1 MARTTGTSAE
11 RRLFLLS
18 LALSAAFLMETLDS
32 TILVAALPA
41 IAADFGVP
49 VLSVNLAVSL
59 YLMVMAATIPAS
71 GWLADR
77 LGAKR
82 LFLGAMV
89 AFMLTSLGA
98 ALATDLQTLVA
109 MRILQAIAGA
119 LMTPV
124 GRLLLIRNAPPD
136 QLAAA
141 IAWMSM
147 PALVGPILGPLVGGY
162 LVTYASWQWVFA
174 VKLPFGI
181 AGLILA
187 SRLLPAD
194 QPRPAQRFDSGGFL
208 YCAVVLG
215 AAQLLLEQLVHGF
228 LSSEQVAVLLFSM
241 ALALLAAG
249 RHFRRCANPVL
260 DPRLLHLPLFR
271 TALFAGGLSRLGLN
285 ALPFL
290 LQLQLQLGF
299 GWSAARAGWVVLCI
313 ALSALLLK
321 PLMRLVLS
329 RYGFRRTLAG
339 NAALAALTMVL
350 LAGFSAD
357 APWPPLVLVVLVF
370 GVSRSLQFN
379 AINTLMYAEIPAA
392 QQSAST
398 TLGSVGQQLAMGL
411 GISVAAVLVSQLQQ
425 LGVALPATAISGAM
439 LAIAALTALSS
450 GLFLSLAPDAG
461 AAVSGAGIPKKA

>member
-1 MARTTGTSAE
+1 MSRTTAAPDE
-11 RRLFLLS
+11 RRLLLLS

-49 VLSVNLAVSL
+49 VLSVNLTVSL

-77 LGAKR
+77 FGAKR

-89 AFMLTSLGA
+89 AFMVTSLGA
-98 ALATDLQTLVA
+98 ALAPNLSTLVA

-124 GRLLLIRNAPPD
+124 GRLLLIRNAPPA

-162 LVTYASWQWVFA
+162 LVTYASWPWVFA

-187 SRLLPAD
+187 ARLLPAD
-194 QPRPAQRFDSGGFL
+194 EPRPAQRFDSWGFL
-208 YCAVVLG
+208 YCALVLG
-215 AAQLLLEQLVHGF
+215 AAQLLLEQLVHRF
-228 LSSEQVAVLLFSM
+228 LNAEQLAALLLVM
-241 ALALLAAG
+241 TLALLLAV
-249 RHFRRCANPVL
+249 RHFRRCATPVL
-260 DPRLLHLPLFR
+260 DPSLLRLPLFR
-271 TALFAGGLSRLGLN
+271 TAFCAGGLSRLGLN

-321 PLMRLVLS
+321 PLMRLVLG

-339 NAALAALTMVL
+339 NAALAVLTMVL
-350 LAGFSAD
+350 LAGCTANT
-357 APWPPLVLVVLVF
+357 PLPLLVLVVLVF

-379 AINTLMYAEIPAA
+379 AINTLMYAEIPKSR
-392 QQSAST
+392 QSAST
-398 TLGSVGQQLAMGL
+398 ALGSVGQQLAMGL

-425 LGVALPATAISGAM
+425 LGQTLPATAMSGAM
-439 LAIAALTALSS
+439 LAVAALTALS
-450 GLFLSLAPDAG
+450 GWLFLSLAPDAG
-461 AAVSGAGIPKKA
+461 AVVSGAGSPKKA